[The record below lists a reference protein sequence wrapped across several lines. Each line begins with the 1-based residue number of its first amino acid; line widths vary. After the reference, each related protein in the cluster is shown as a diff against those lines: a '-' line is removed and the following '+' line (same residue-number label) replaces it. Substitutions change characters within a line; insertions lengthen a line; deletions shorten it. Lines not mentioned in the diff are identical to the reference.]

1 MAGAPV
7 LCARDLILHYYLD
20 YPYTPDTF
28 EYAKLCCCHAL
39 CLLRM
44 HPGPNVDLSSRGM
57 DALCMYESRSTARLT
72 LYIFALT
79 KNCPTLPWPVG
90 VAGQHKQPFPT
101 LIDLLHRGSIR
112 KKIPDKH
119 STMHLP
125 MHAPLRVRDFQYKFQ
140 AVRFSVVVVWE

>member
-44 HPGPNVDLSSRGM
+44 HPGSYRHSPILPRDGC
-57 DALCMYESRSTARLT
+57 AMYESRSTARIP

-101 LIDLLHRGSIR
+101 LTCFIEDLSW
-112 KKIPDKH
+112 KKRPDKH
-119 STMHLP
+119 SIMHLP
-125 MHAPLRVRDFQYKFQ
+125 MHAPLRVRDLQYKFQ